1 MAAPDLLLGPLL
13 RYVDE
18 SRATVWVETSA
29 ACEVSVVVDLPGER
43 SATHRAETLGLHGHH
58 YALLVVEGLPAGRR
72 LPYRIEAGGRQLWPP
87 LEESW
92 TWPASEIRTPDLGT
106 PLRLSFGSCRRAG
119 DDDAASVQLVGVD
132 ALSTLA
138 RRMVERHD
146 DEQSWPDLL
155 LFAGDQVYADDPT
168 PAIVDR
174 LRERHEGRADGDAAV
189 RDEIGDFEEYTWLYR
204 ETWGP
209 DAVRWLLSTV
219 PTCMLLDDHDLR
231 DDWNTSQSWREEM
244 ARQPWW
250 RERVTG
256 AFASYWVYQH
266 LGNLSPDQLADDQL
280 LGELR
285 AAPDQETR
293 DRLIDDFARAA
304 DDDPSTARWSF
315 SRDVGTTRLLAIDS
329 RCARR
334 LDPADRHMTDA
345 AEWHWVHSKATSADR
360 AEPAQHLLLATTL
373 PAFLLHG
380 IHHAEGFDEA
390 VAEGAWG
397 AWAKGP
403 AEKLRQAADLEHWA
417 AFRRSF
423 DDLVALLREV
433 AGGPDRPASV
443 LLLSGD
449 VHCSYTARV
458 RLPGIDVDRTAVH
471 QLVMSPFRNPLN
483 RRMQIA
489 NKMLDS
495 RPVRALTRLL
505 AMAAGVREPLVDWDV
520 EQGPWF
526 ENGVMTVVL
535 GTDGAASVEVDHAV
549 LQDGHQVLSRTADV
563 RLRPPQRQ
571 RARVTSA

>member
-1 MAAPDLLLGPLL
+1 MATPELLLGPLL
-13 RYVDE
+13 RYVDDA
-18 SRATVWVETSA
+18 RATVWVETSA
-29 ACEVSVVVDLPGER
+29 ACAVEVLVDLPSGDVVR
-43 SATHRAETLGLHGHH
+43 STTETLGLHGHH
-58 YALLVVEGLPAGRR
+58 YALLVVEGLPAGQR
-72 LPYRIEAGGRQLWPP
+72 LPYRIEVAGARLWPP
-87 LEESW
+87 VEDSW
-92 TWPASEIRTPDLGT
+92 TWPASEIRTPDLST
-106 PLRLSFGSCRRAG
+106 PLRLAFGSCRRAG
-119 DDDAASVQLVGVD
+119 DDDAASVELVGVD

-138 RRMVERHD
+138 RRMVAQHEQ
-146 DEQSWPDLL
+146 EQSWPDLL

-174 LRERHEGRADGDAAV
+174 LRERHRGRADGEEAV

-266 LGNLSPDQLADDQL
+266 LGNLSPDELAGDRL

-285 AAPDQETR
+285 AAPDEQTR
-293 DRLIDDFARAA
+293 NRLIDDFARSA
-304 DDDPSTARWSF
+304 DDEPSNARWSF
-315 SRDVGTTRLLAIDS
+315 SRDLGTTRLLAIDS

-334 LDPADRHMTDA
+334 LDPDDRHMTDA
-345 AEWHWVHSKATSADR
+345 AEWEWVRDQATGADR
-360 AEPAQHLLLATTL
+360 EEPLQHLLLATTL

-397 AWAKGP
+397 RWAQGP

-423 DDLVALLREV
+423 DDLVTLLREV
-433 AGGPDRPASV
+433 AGHPRGPASV

-458 RLPGIDVDRTAVH
+458 RLPGVDVERTVVH

-483 RRMQIA
+483 RQMQVA
-489 NKMLDS
+489 NKLLDS

-505 AMAAGVREPLVDWDV
+505 ALSAGVREPLVDWDV

-526 ENGVMTVVL
+526 DNGVMTVVL
-535 GTDGAASVEVDHAV
+535 ATDGAAAVEVDHA
-549 LQDGHQVLSRTADV
+549 LLRDGHQLLSRTADV
-563 RLRPPQRQ
+563 ALRPAQRG
-571 RARVTSA
+571 ARV